1 MTREEILALEGLEL
15 RKAVAEARRLRIVVV
30 VDPEVVGV
38 YLQGGGDCPA
48 FESNIAAAWP
58 LAEERRF
65 TLTPTHSGWE
75 VFQRTNSGNICG
87 DICYVGTMSS
97 QKWTFGRTA
106 PEAICRAY
114 LLAKAVQP

>member
-1 MTREEILALEGLEL
+1 MTRDETLNLEGLEL

-48 FESNIAAAWP
+48 FESDMNAAWP
-58 LAEERRF
+58 LIDQIGPTSFRRMRLSRDKVRLHLYWRGGTEEPDF
-65 TLTPTHSGWE
+65 SLEASGK
-75 VFQRTNSGNICG
+75 S
-87 DICYVGTMSS
+87 D
-97 QKWTFGRTA
+97 

-114 LLAKAVQP
+114 LMAKEMAI